1 MTEYLQYNTT
11 VCPVCGGKIKHPYT
25 GNVTSEQIGEDLT
38 TCQLIE
44 VCDESGGSL
53 GYHAICRNE
62 CRFKTAEGIC
72 SSPINTKQR
81 LCAEIKPEWCYYK
94 QLQKAKE
101 DNSKLSDK
109 VPQLIMRNKELEEEN
124 AELKKTLHQPD
135 FLLAL
140 ADISNGER
148 NRRINL
154 LSRYEQALRRIC
166 NKTRLMLSVHSKR
179 IATNGELFSVITEAN
194 ALSNEVLKWQK
205 Y

>member
-1 MTEYLQYNTT
+1 MTDNKEYFTYMDTQTGDNTIE
-11 VCPVCGGKIKHPYT
+11 KIIIDGADIT
-25 GNVTSEQIGEDLT
+25 NCI
-38 TCQLIE
+38 
-44 VCDESGGSL
+44 
-53 GYHAICRNE
+53 
-62 CRFKTAEGIC
+62 
-72 SSPINTKQR
+72 
-81 LCAEIKPEWCYYK
+81 YYK
-94 QLQKAKE
+94 KGCIADCGMFAQADFKCEGQICLYKQVKKLE
-101 DNSKLSDK
+101 QERDELKQEISRLSDK
-109 VPQLIMRNKELEEEN
+109 VPFLIMRNKDLEHQNE
-124 AELKKTLHQPD
+124 ELKKIMHQPD

-140 ADISNGER
+140 ADVSNGER